1 MPVVVSIVDIDVDM
15 TSYFSMNEEENTDG
29 FKVGPKQNNAPEKNL
44 ILDFS
49 LITELKQRIL
59 FPYLKTWK
67 PVYHETLL
75 PPPERVLS

>member
-1 MPVVVSIVDIDVDM
+1 VSLTDIDVDM

-29 FKVGPKQNNAPEKNL
+29 FKVGPKQNYASEKNL
-44 ILDFS
+44 IPDFS
-49 LITELKQRIL
+49 IETELKKRVQS
-59 FPYLKTWK
+59 PYLKTWK